1 MNLQVKVLIK
11 HIYLS
16 GDFVKKSSVSLDK
29 KMKLRE
35 EYLIAY
41 DIEDNKAR
49 TKIHKQLLAY
59 GLKAVQKS
67 VFWGCITLA
76 ELNAVK
82 RLFDGELGGFD
93 KIFVTR
99 VNMQEQKFSYS
110 FGYDDKSFKDW
121 DEYGS
126 I

>member
-1 MNLQVKVLIK
+1 MQ
-11 HIYLS
+11 
-16 GDFVKKSSVSLDK
+16 
-29 KMKLRE
+29 LRK

-49 TKIHKQLLAY
+49 TIIYKQLLAY

-67 VFWGCITLA
+67 VFWGYMSIA

-82 RLFDGELGGFD
+82 RMFDNALNTFD
-93 KIFVTR
+93 KVFITR
-99 VNMQEQKFSYS
+99 VNMQEQKLDYS
-110 FGYDDKSFKDW
+110 FGYDEKTFKDW
-121 DEYGS
+121 DEYGH

>member
-1 MNLQVKVLIK
+1 
-11 HIYLS
+11 
-16 GDFVKKSSVSLDK
+16 
-29 KMKLRE
+29 MKLRK

-49 TKIHKQLLAY
+49 TTIYKQLLAY

-67 VFWGCITLA
+67 VFWGCVSIA

-82 RLFDGELGGFD
+82 RLFDDSLATFD
-93 KIFVTR
+93 KVFITR
-99 VNMQEQKFSYS
+99 VNMQQQKLDYS
-110 FGYDDKSFKDW
+110 FGYDEQTFSDW
-121 DEYGS
+121 EEYGH